1 MLTCLLKKDFS
12 DKYWLSTV
20 EVDQRFKKS
29 VIREESWIFDATC
42 GHLAANFNPKEL
54 HKMTCHLKRINE
66 KLVIDIYKHGDV
78 SPLHVAAAKV
88 DDSRSTRYITK
99 EILKIQLTKLK
110 EQNIFYKTSG
120 FLMKFLF

>member
-1 MLTCLLKKDFS
+1 MLTYLLKKDFS
-12 DKYWLSTV
+12 DKYWLTTV

-29 VIREESWIFDATC
+29 VIREEAWIFDATI
-42 GHLAANFNPKEL
+42 GHLAANFNPMAL

-99 EILKIQLTKLK
+99 YLSENLGLSK
-110 EQNIFYKTSG
+110 
-120 FLMKFLF
+120 